1 MIEILWHGRG
11 GQGAFTAARL
21 LGAAASLDDGR
32 HALAFPS
39 FGPERR
45 GAPMRAFTKLS
56 DEPIGDRSAVAKADY
71 VIYLDD
77 TLLGEGW
84 ETELKPGGVVLVNS
98 VRMFDDERI
107 AALDADG
114 ISAAVLGRPIPNT
127 VFLGAL
133 SALCDRVSVENVQ
146 EAIRQYMPAKLHAKN
161 IAIVDAAREAMGEVQ
176 TEREVEGA
184 HAAPAESAPSLTA
197 CGGSAQDDVVVSPRP
212 ASRIPALRSAD
223 LDPADFAHSTC
234 FDAGYLT
241 VKNAGWR
248 NLRPVIDA
256 ASCTAA
262 SSATSTAPTAPC
274 TRFRRLAGRR
284 NRPTLRLPPALDLAT
299 MPKAR
304 VPKYPLRGLPAGRA
318 SPPPS
323 PRSRAPGKPSLAH
336 WANLRA
342 RSLPSPST
350 STSARAAASARRRAS
365 SVLSR

>member
-84 ETELKPGGVVLVNS
+84 ENELKPGGVVLVNS
-98 VRMFDDERI
+98 VRVFDDRRI
-107 AALDADG
+107 VALDADG
-114 ISAAVLGRPIPNT
+114 ISAAVLGRSIPNT

-176 TEREVEGA
+176 AAREVEGA

-212 ASRIPALRSAD
+212 ASRIPTLRSAD
-223 LDPADFAHSTC
+223 LDPSD
-234 FDAGYLT
+234 
-241 VKNAGWR
+241 
-248 NLRPVIDA
+248 LRPFHVLRGRL
-256 ASCTAA
+256 
-262 SSATSTAPTAPC
+262 PHGEE
-274 TRFRRLAGRR
+274 RRLAQPAPRD
-284 NRPTLRLPPALDLAT
+284 RPRVVHRLSPVLPPLPRRHRVQGGRPCRRERAGGYRPRLLQGLRHLREGVQVQLDHDD
-299 MPKAR
+299 P
-304 VPKYPLRGLPAGRA
+304 
-318 SPPPS
+318 
-323 PRSRAPGKPSLAH
+323 
-336 WANLRA
+336 
-342 RSLPSPST
+342 
-350 STSARAAASARRRAS
+350 
-365 SVLSR
+365 